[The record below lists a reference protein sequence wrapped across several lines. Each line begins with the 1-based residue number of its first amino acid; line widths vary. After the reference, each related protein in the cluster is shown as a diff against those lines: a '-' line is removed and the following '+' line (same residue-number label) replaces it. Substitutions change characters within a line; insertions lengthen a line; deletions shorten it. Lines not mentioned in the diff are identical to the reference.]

1 MLLILLF
8 SSWKLTLLIGFIF
21 LSFALIGSIP
31 LKKISTNLGRKDI
44 SLSQEITSKV
54 SESINGILQIKIF
67 NLEEKWHKQI
77 IKASEIQTIVNV
89 RSTILAEMPTIVG
102 AIAVVFL
109 LISAISLTFRDN
121 QPNLPLIAMFLVVS
135 QRLNTSVGSLMRNF
149 TNLSNTKPSFDL
161 VQKLINNKAPKII
174 EKKNYIFL
182 DNIESLEIKNLSFSY
197 PNQPNVLKILVQTD
211 KGRILSN

>member
-1 MLLILLF
+1 MGDF
-8 SSWKLTLLIGFIF
+8 
-21 LSFALIGSIP
+21 
-31 LKKISTNLGRKDI
+31 
-44 SLSQEITSKV
+44 
-54 SESINGILQIKIF
+54 NGILQIKIF

-89 RSTILAEMPTIVG
+89 RSTILAEIPTIVG
-102 AIAVVFL
+102 AFAVVLL
-109 LISAISLTFRDN
+109 LISAISLTFKDS

-161 VQKLINNKAPKII
+161 VQKLINNNASNIL
-174 EKKNYIFL
+174 EKRNSNFL

-197 PNQPNVLKILVQTD
+197 PNQPNVLRNIRESQKRYTI
-211 KGRILSN
+211 